1 MSEDLLTR
9 RFRRDLPGPSDDSR
23 ARMRSTV
30 QRRLEGRLEPPRQ
43 RSRVIG
49 AMGVAGALAAGI
61 AFFALALPRGEEPQ
75 LPSGAPGPKF
85 AVLDRGTPFDLAS
98 TKLTTGGLYFPG
110 VQAGSLRLSRTLSVG
125 TKVVVGR
132 ASNDYVCLFLI
143 PPRSNFRNGTC
154 APPRD
159 VGAAALV
166 QFAWWGKR
174 QIVLLVA
181 DGVRLAGANGEA
193 VAVRNNTAVLDRD
206 ARQVVAISAD
216 GVRRTLRLAQNAPV
230 PLVPQDARALLPVVP
245 DLTGLTP
252 GDAATVLAMARLA
265 DGTAETR
272 PVADTAP
279 NTIIGQSA
287 QPGTVAAPRTE
298 IGLVLAAPTGPGGQR
313 TRIPA
318 DLPIRWAPTPWRG
331 RGPDG
336 SFSDHTAGD
345 LSGAVRV
352 LLFPNTPA
360 QAAQAKWLGGGQ
372 FNGGIV
378 VTNTDEAT
386 APLFNTTTSS
396 AGLIS
401 DPQGSLARAVGVTRR
416 PAIAVLDRT
425 GAVAYLATGLLT
437 QQGRGGPVDLDPILS
452 ALQQEPAP
460 AGTAPTPPKGL
471 WFLRDRAPL
480 PITDVPTFILR
491 RTGSCAVRADRVWEY
506 GPSPDGWRGWIA
518 LTNEGFN
525 PTGPDLV
532 IISTRG
538 TPIGSRA
545 TAGTGCGLG
554 IDFPSTV
561 RNEPVLGLGGS
572 GVGGRITSLWV
583 VRPGYTR
590 ATTPDGRT
598 WPVTNGLLSVTHKGP
613 FARFTLTGP
622 AGTRIVTGR

>member
-1 MSEDLLTR
+1 VSDDLLTR
-9 RFRRDLPGPSDDSR
+9 RLRRDLPGPSEGAR

-30 QRRLEGRLEPPRQ
+30 QRRLEGRPEPPRQ

-49 AMGVAGALAAGI
+49 ALGVAGALAAGI
-61 AFFALALPRGEEPQ
+61 AFFALALPRGEDPQ
-75 LPSGAPGPKF
+75 PPSGAAGPKF
-85 AVLDRGTPFDLAS
+85 GVLDRGTPFDLAS
-98 TKLTTGGLYFPG
+98 TKLTTDKLSFPG

-159 VGAAALV
+159 IGAAALV

-181 DGVRLAGANGEA
+181 DGVRLVGANGEA

-206 ARQVVAISAD
+206 ARQVLAISAD
-216 GVRRTLRLAQNAPV
+216 GARRTLRLAQNTPV
-230 PLVPQDARALLPVVP
+230 PLVPHDARARLPVVP

-272 PVADTAP
+272 PVADTPP
-279 NTIIGQSA
+279 NTIIGQST
-287 QPGTVAAPRTE
+287 QPGTTAAPRTE
-298 IGLVLAAPTGPGGQR
+298 IGLVLAAPAGPGGQR
-313 TRIPA
+313 TRIPE

-401 DPQGSLARAVGVTRR
+401 DPRDSLARAVGVTRR

-425 GAVAYLATGLLT
+425 GAVAYLATGVLT
-437 QQGRGGPVDLDPILS
+437 QQGRGGPGDLDPILS
-452 ALQQEPAP
+452 ALQQEPVP
-460 AGTAPTPPKGL
+460 EGTAPDAPAGL
-471 WFLRDRAPL
+471 WFLRGRNPL
-480 PITDVPTFILR
+480 PVAEVPTFILR
-491 RTGSCAVRADRVWEY
+491 RTGSCAVRPDRVWEY
-506 GPSPDGWRGWIA
+506 GPTADGWRGWIA

-532 IISTRG
+532 LISTRG
-538 TPIGSRA
+538 TPIGSR
-545 TAGTGCGLG
+545 TTSGTGCGLG
-554 IDFPSTV
+554 TDFATTI
-561 RNEPVLGLGGS
+561 RNKPVLGLGGS
-572 GVGGRITSLWV
+572 GVGQRTTSLWV

-598 WPVTNGLLSVTHKGP
+598 WPVANGLLSVTHNGP
-613 FARFTLTGP
+613 FANFTLTGP
-622 AGTRIVTGR
+622 AGTRTVTGR